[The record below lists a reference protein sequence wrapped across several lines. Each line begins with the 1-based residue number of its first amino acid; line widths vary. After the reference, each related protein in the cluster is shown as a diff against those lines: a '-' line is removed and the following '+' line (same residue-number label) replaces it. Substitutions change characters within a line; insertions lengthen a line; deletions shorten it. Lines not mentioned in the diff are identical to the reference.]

1 MVAWCLCTMS
11 IDVLGRYIP
20 LISKCLTVDTPSFI
34 PRPSHCPVFDDCG
47 AQKYSK
53 TGWWG
58 KAVSQP
64 PHNSTKFPAYMI
76 NNGQRFASISVII
89 LVIVGRN
96 QYFYLYSVLYSWWK
110 RRRGGKSHV
119 GCYGGGTGGR
129 TVTHQGR
136 LYFFEAQITR
146 QFWEHPSPSLIPRPC
161 AFQGYPQ

>member
-58 KAVSQP
+58 EAVSQP
-64 PHNSTKFPAYMI
+64 PHNSTKLPSYVI

-89 LVIVGRN
+89 SVIVGRN
-96 QYFYLYSVLYSWWK
+96 VFSIFTCVVF
-110 RRRGGKSHV
+110 RTVGGRGGEGERVMSGVMV
-119 GCYGGGTGGR
+119 GGQGGE
-129 TVTHQGR
+129 Q
-136 LYFFEAQITR
+136 
-146 QFWEHPSPSLIPRPC
+146 
-161 AFQGYPQ
+161 

>member
-53 TGWWG
+53 LDGGGRPLVNLLIT
-58 KAVSQP
+58 VQS
-64 PHNSTKFPAYMI
+64 FPSYMI
-76 NNGQRFASISVII
+76 NNEQRFASISVII

-96 QYFYLYSVLYSWWK
+96 QYFHLYSVSYSWWK

-119 GCYGGGTGGR
+119 GCYGGGTGGG

-136 LYFFEAQITR
+136 LYFFEAQAVLGAPLT
-146 QFWEHPSPSLIPRPC
+146 
-161 AFQGYPQ
+161 